1 MAGCGSWKN
10 NHEITQRIMRR
21 RQRLL
26 TRALLR
32 CCNRGTIDEKKE
44 VKIRLTEGELARLND
59 NVAKTGLSRETYLRL
74 LISHRVPVELPPADY
89 RALMRQLR
97 QIQFCLTNAPAQPEN
112 GTDPFALQNTLQALD
127 HTLLAMQHAVLPRQ
141 AIPVESEASN
151 NA

>member
-1 MAGCGSWKN
+1 MK
-10 NHEITQRIMRR
+10 
-21 RQRLL
+21 
-26 TRALLR
+26 
-32 CCNRGTIDEKKE
+32 KKE

-97 QIQFCLTNAPAQPEN
+97 QIQLCLTNAPARPEN
-112 GTDPFALQNTLQALD
+112 GTDSFALQNTLQALD

-141 AIPVESEASN
+141 AIPMESEANN

>member
-1 MAGCGSWKN
+1 MK
-10 NHEITQRIMRR
+10 
-21 RQRLL
+21 
-26 TRALLR
+26 
-32 CCNRGTIDEKKE
+32 KKE

-74 LISHRVPVELPPADY
+74 LISHQVPGELPPADY

>member
-1 MAGCGSWKN
+1 MK
-10 NHEITQRIMRR
+10 
-21 RQRLL
+21 
-26 TRALLR
+26 
-32 CCNRGTIDEKKE
+32 KKE

-59 NVAKTGLSRETYLRL
+59 NAAKTGLSRETYLRL

-97 QIQFCLTNAPAQPEN
+97 QIQLCLINAPAQPEN
-112 GTDPFALQNTLQALD
+112 GTDPFTLQNTLQALD

-141 AIPVESEASN
+141 AIPMESEASN

>member
-1 MAGCGSWKN
+1 M
-10 NHEITQRIMRR
+10 H
-21 RQRLL
+21 
-26 TRALLR
+26 
-32 CCNRGTIDEKKE
+32 CCVVAIEEPLMKKKE

-97 QIQFCLTNAPAQPEN
+97 QIQLCLINAPARPEN
-112 GTDPFALQNTLQALD
+112 GTDPFALQNTLQALN

-141 AIPVESEASN
+141 AIPMESEANN

>member
-1 MAGCGSWKN
+1 MK
-10 NHEITQRIMRR
+10 
-21 RQRLL
+21 
-26 TRALLR
+26 
-32 CCNRGTIDEKKE
+32 KKE

-97 QIQFCLTNAPAQPEN
+97 QIQLCLTNAPARPEN

-127 HTLLAMQHAVLPRQ
+127 HTLLAMQYAVLPRQ
-141 AIPVESEASN
+141 AIPMESEASN

>member
-1 MAGCGSWKN
+1 MK
-10 NHEITQRIMRR
+10 
-21 RQRLL
+21 
-26 TRALLR
+26 
-32 CCNRGTIDEKKE
+32 KKE

-97 QIQFCLTNAPAQPEN
+97 QIQLCLINAPARPEN
-112 GTDPFALQNTLQALD
+112 GTDHFALQNTLQALD

-141 AIPVESEASN
+141 AIPMERPANKSQVEISGFGSSEKGNTKSSR
-151 NA
+151 